1 MIFTQDGM
9 LSLLAGAIYNYQ
21 ILMST
26 EVVIGGLAAEYL
38 TEEDIHK
45 IMDMELQGSNIAETL
60 PKIWISEYNNTSAG
74 AALIYIKEFLAEFGI
89 TGRYERV
96 EE

>member
-45 IMDMELQGSNIAETL
+45 IMDMELQDSNIAETL

-89 TGRYERV
+89 TGRYESV

>member
-45 IMDMELQGSNIAETL
+45 IMDMEL
-60 PKIWISEYNNTSAG
+60 
-74 AALIYIKEFLAEFGI
+74 
-89 TGRYERV
+89 
-96 EE
+96 

>member
-1 MIFTQDGM
+1 
-9 LSLLAGAIYNYQ
+9 
-21 ILMST
+21 MST

-89 TGRYERV
+89 TGRYESVKDSPKVWLVLKKRFDELV
-96 EE
+96 TEYT